1 MPALETLCGY
11 GLADVRKS
19 LCDAVDRRD
28 KRAAQRW
35 TAELVATPGA
45 VGSLW
50 AAYWLTWATAQ
61 GAGSASPTIPIL
73 LKQTWA
79 TVAAAAHEHMNAGGG
94 WPAFRNDPEIR
105 AIASEQ
111 TLRLL
116 GQARQTPVVW
126 PTKELTLYDVGNMRQ
141 ANPPVSADGPIVL
154 KVWQRDDDSVE
165 LRNMAGRWLDA
176 IQSGD
181 LRAALSIIAWT
192 LMPMTQQGLALPLK
206 CAERGPAILPAKA
219 RGSPLWFWL
228 EVGRAALVHRCADEG
243 LHRGWPT
250 MHAAIAEAFRLHY
263 KRWSASER
271 MRMLLAWTLQ
281 IRASFLPQQESLWAA
296 DAVHQTLA
304 VIDLPYK
311 EIAAELADPDAPIMR
326 PAATTPTMTAKEE
339 KRAAAERAEAK
350 MAEADALIMAS
361 LGLNADDL

>member
-19 LCDAVDRRD
+19 LCEAVDRRD
-28 KRAAQRW
+28 RRAAQRW

-50 AAYWLTWATAQ
+50 AAYWVTWATAQ

-73 LKQTWA
+73 LKQSWA
-79 TVAAAAHEHMNAGGG
+79 TVAASAQAHVSAGGG

-111 TLRLL
+111 TIRLL
-116 GQARQTPVVW
+116 GQPRQTPVVW
-126 PTKELTLYDVGNMRQ
+126 PTKEITLYDVGTMRETT
-141 ANPPVSADGPIVL
+141 PPQSSDGSIVL
-154 KVWQRDDDSVE
+154 KVWQRDEDSME
-165 LRNMAGRWLDA
+165 LRNMAGRWIDA
-176 IQSGD
+176 VSGGD
-181 LRAALSIIAWT
+181 LRSALSIVAWT

-206 CAERGPAILPAKA
+206 CGERGPAALPAKA

-228 EVGRAALVHRCADEG
+228 DVGRAVLTHRCAEEG

-250 MHAAIAEAFRLHY
+250 MHAAVAEAFRLHY
-263 KRWSASER
+263 KRWTAAER
-271 MRMLLAWTLQ
+271 MRVLLAWILQ

-326 PAATTPTMTAKEE
+326 PTQNTPAMTAKEE
-339 KRAAAERAEAK
+339 KRAAAAAAEAK

-361 LGLNADDL
+361 LGLNEDDL